1 MERLVEICCGSYED
15 ALNAYYGRAKRIELN
30 SALHLG
36 GLTPSIASLKLTKK
50 NTNLKIITMIRPRGA
65 GFCYNDI
72 EFEVMKED
80 ARCMLE
86 NKADGIAFGC
96 LNQDGS
102 INEKQTKEMIDII
115 KEYQGEVV
123 FHRAFDCVADPYASI
138 ELLIHLGVDRILTSG
153 LKPKAMDG
161 KELIKERHRHRYEFN
176 NNYKDVL
183 VENGLKVAGFNPERN
198 LVEIVELEDHP
209 YYVGCQFHPEFT
221 SRPNR
226 AQPLFQGL
234 ISAAHDRKYNK

>member
-96 LNQDGS
+96 LNMVQLMK
-102 INEKQTKEMIDII
+102 NKQK
-115 KEYQGEVV
+115 K
-123 FHRAFDCVADPYASI
+123 
-138 ELLIHLGVDRILTSG
+138 
-153 LKPKAMDG
+153 
-161 KELIKERHRHRYEFN
+161 
-176 NNYKDVL
+176 
-183 VENGLKVAGFNPERN
+183 
-198 LVEIVELEDHP
+198 
-209 YYVGCQFHPEFT
+209 
-221 SRPNR
+221 
-226 AQPLFQGL
+226 
-234 ISAAHDRKYNK
+234 